1 MQLNWNPLWGI
12 NMKHIF
18 RKELYTHQEVCGG
31 MWAIDAFVSEGIS
44 YVLSAASD
52 GTVRGGYTSL
62 MTCFKAKNTS
72 TMQLNR
78 AVSAYP
84 TADGRSCV
92 MHVEQTPRLLPGAI
106 GTESFPQAGEVS
118 VHALHSV
125 PLGREPSLSCET
137 TAAAA
142 PVQKTP
148 KKTKAAA
155 SAATPMVLDSDSEE
169 GELEAEATPSVASS
183 TAAKKSTPRAV
194 KKRAATKSNEDDED
208 SASDA
213 LEDLEGF
220 DNDNDHNSSSDSEGD
235 SEADT
240 PAKKKGAGKTAKAA
254 AKDSKLFSIFT
265 PAKTSK
271 AKEPKSTAKSTT
283 KKASK
288 SATKSTPAPQIATYE
303 FNYTEEATQPAS
315 LRLVAYGGQ
324 SGLLRIH
331 SFDPLR
337 ILIGKKK

>member
-1 MQLNWNPLWGI
+1 
-12 NMKHIF
+12 MKHIF

-125 PLGREPSLSCET
+125 PLGREPSLSCEA

-142 PVQKTP
+142 PIQKTP
-148 KKTKAAA
+148 MKTKAAA

-169 GELEAEATPSVASS
+169 GDQKAE
-183 TAAKKSTPRAV
+183 TANNAVTKKPTPRAA
-194 KKRAATKSNEDDED
+194 KKRAAAKSNEENED

-213 LEDLEGF
+213 LEDLEGS
-220 DNDNDHNSSSDSEGD
+220 DNDNDNNSSSSDSEGD
-235 SEADT
+235 SETDT
-240 PAKKKGAGKTAKAA
+240 PAKKKGAGKAAKGA

-265 PAKTSK
+265 PAKTGK
-271 AKEPKSTAKSTT
+271 AKEPKSAAKSTT
-283 KKASK
+283 KKVPK

>member
-1 MQLNWNPLWGI
+1 
-12 NMKHIF
+12 MKHIF
-18 RKELYTHQEVCGG
+18 RKELYTHHEACGG

-72 TMQLNR
+72 TMQLGR
-78 AVSAYP
+78 TVSAYP
-84 TADGRSCV
+84 SADGRTCV
-92 MHVEQTPRLLPGAI
+92 MQVEHTPRLLPVAI
-106 GTESFPQAGEVS
+106 GSETFPQAGEVS
-118 VHALHSV
+118 VHALHSTS
-125 PLGREPSLSCET
+125 LGREPSLSCE
-137 TAAAA
+137 APAVAA
-142 PVQKTP
+142 PVHKTP
-148 KKTKAAA
+148 KKTKATGT
-155 SAATPMVLDSDSEE
+155 AATPMVLDSDSEE
-169 GELEAEATPSVASS
+169 GDQEKEALPPTTASNAVTKKPNS
-183 TAAKKSTPRAV
+183 RAA
-194 KKRAATKSNEDDED
+194 KKRAATKSTGEED

-213 LEDLEGF
+213 EEDLEGSDKD
-220 DNDNDHNSSSDSEGD
+220 DNNSSSDSEGD

-240 PAKKKGAGKTAKAA
+240 PAKKKGAGKGTKGA

-265 PAKTSK
+265 PAKTAGK
-271 AKEPKSTAKSTT
+271 TKEPKSAAKSTT
-283 KKASK
+283 KSTTKSAAK
-288 SATKSTPAPQIATYE
+288 SATKSATKATPAPQIATYE

-337 ILIGKKK
+337 TLIGKKK